1 MSRALDK
8 DTKRALEDGDHSF
21 VYGELSSLLAIRAGP
36 GVSLMSPPA
45 ALQIELLGA
54 SHPLT
59 DGVSYIQD
67 EEDEKYVAI
76 PKVRIV
82 QAFIVARRH
91 FLELMEQ
98 AKRSGQIR
106 SRPTELATAVML
118 LMDPEHLTAAN
129 MRKRVL
135 KQSMEICDL
144 PTIQKL
150 LEHEMWLLKSLLT
163 SHLHRHT
170 KSPTL
175 WSHRRWVVQQ
185 LGKRHVKAEGSLKN
199 TLIEEIFVSAE
210 RHPRNYYAWSHA
222 RFLLETNWGISEE
235 TDLLGVLGATKDWCF
250 KHHDDVSGWMFLLSV
265 LRRVQGEKRLVG
277 SKLASETESEDVFDE
292 TVKLATAFRWRNES
306 VWYFLRNLV
315 SSGLVGDERKKGF
328 KAALEQ
334 LEKGA
339 SATDGA
345 ILRSTE
351 AWVEKWTHTA

>member
-1 MSRALDK
+1 
-8 DTKRALEDGDHSF
+8 
-21 VYGELSSLLAIRAGP
+21 
-36 GVSLMSPPA
+36 
-45 ALQIELLGA
+45 
-54 SHPLT
+54 
-59 DGVSYIQD
+59 
-67 EEDEKYVAI
+67 
-76 PKVRIV
+76 
-82 QAFIVARRH
+82 
-91 FLELMEQ
+91 
-98 AKRSGQIR
+98 
-106 SRPTELATAVML
+106 ML

-129 MRKRVL
+129 TRKRVL
-135 KQSMEICDL
+135 KQSMEACDL

-150 LEHEMWLLKSLLT
+150 LEHEMWFLKSLLT

-185 LGKRHVKAEGSLKN
+185 LRRLHPDAEGSLKD

-222 RFLLETNWGISEE
+222 RFLLEISWGISEE
-235 TDLLGVLGATKDWCF
+235 SDLLGILGATKDWCF

-265 LRRVQGEKRLVG
+265 LRRLQVEKSLSG
-277 SKLASETESEDVFDE
+277 SKLASETESEGVFDE

-315 SSGLVGDERKKGF
+315 SSGLVGNERKKGF
-328 KAALEQ
+328 MAALEQ

-339 SATDGA
+339 SSTDGA
-345 ILRSTE
+345 ILRRIE